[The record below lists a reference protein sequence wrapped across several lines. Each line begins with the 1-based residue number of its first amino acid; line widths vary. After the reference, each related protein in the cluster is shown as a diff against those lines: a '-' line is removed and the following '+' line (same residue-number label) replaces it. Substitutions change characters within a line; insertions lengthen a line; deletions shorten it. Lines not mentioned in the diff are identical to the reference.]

1 MTTSTLPLLR
11 TPTLFLSIQTY
22 DLVAL
27 MMLLIA
33 PLSPT
38 QVMKKGSWIWAQ
50 GCQQEGKVVGYGD
63 GSVVDRQ
70 GCEGHNAQL
79 KVAVVGAWVYEDKDN
94 RAVASGCMGKE
105 V

>member
-11 TPTLFLSIQTY
+11 MPTLFLSIQTY

-27 MMLLIA
+27 TKLLIA

-50 GCQQEGKVVGYGD
+50 GCQWGGKVVGYGD
-63 GSVVDRQ
+63 GSVVDGVSSEVCQAATRMQ
-70 GCEGHNAQL
+70 CSPGTKPGRSRIKMRRAQCI
-79 KVAVVGAWVYEDKDN
+79 K
-94 RAVASGCMGKE
+94 
-105 V
+105 